1 MQRTAWLAG
10 IPTLGD
16 FLHEAGYT
24 TALCGKWHCGAGE
37 APKSGFEYWYSAWR
51 KTPKYDSLTNR
62 YCDQGKVVER
72 SGYDTQIISDAAI
85 DFLRKRDA
93 EKPFFLFIGYATTH
107 NPWINRAERLVSHY
121 RKATLHDIPHDLP
134 YPFG

>member
-51 KTPKYDSLTNR
+51 KTPKYNSS
-62 YCDQGKVVER
+62 DQQDTAIRESVVER
-72 SGYDTQIISDAAI
+72 SGYDTQTISDAAI

-93 EKPFFLFIGYATTH
+93 EKPFFLV
-107 NPWINRAERLVSHY
+107 RRL
-121 RKATLHDIPHDLP
+121 RDDA
-134 YPFG
+134 